1 MKIVPEN
8 NGDFTKRQKFSK
20 NYINLKSLSFFCMR
34 SHVSSF
40 ESGLRMVLFVC
51 VRVVN
56 VAIQIKNV
64 RNNPSGNEIVLS
76 ILIKLNT
83 INFIVKLC
91 FNVKY

>member
-1 MKIVPEN
+1 MKIVPKN

-20 NYINLKSLSFFCMR
+20 NYINLKSLSFLYEIP
-34 SHVSSF
+34 SF

-64 RNNPSGNEIVLS
+64 RNNSSGNEIVLS